1 MQTSANTLIVKHT
14 KDRHGAPLACVHNL
28 PGDGAELSAA
38 QLRRLARGLQAI
50 ADECDRGA
58 GLLLNMAVTYDLE
71 QISAEKATA

>member
-28 PGDGAELSAA
+28 PGDGAELSPA

-50 ADECDRGA
+50 AEECDRGA

-71 QISAEKATA
+71 RIGADKVA

>member
-1 MQTSANTLIVKHT
+1 MNRTLIVKHT
-14 KDRHGAPLACVHNL
+14 RDRHGRPLATVYNL
-28 PGDGAELSAA
+28 PGDGAELSPA

-71 QISAEKATA
+71 RIGADEVA